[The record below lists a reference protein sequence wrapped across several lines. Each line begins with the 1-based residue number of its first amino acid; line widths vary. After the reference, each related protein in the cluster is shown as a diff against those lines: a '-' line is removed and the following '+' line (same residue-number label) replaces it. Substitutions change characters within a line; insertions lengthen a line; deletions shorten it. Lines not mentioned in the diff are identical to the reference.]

1 MTQKRNFL
9 PGEAVIRV
17 LVTLSVPPPAE
28 ATSTSFKS
36 TVIKKKKKKSG
47 KGEKSDFDL
56 GNPEGERKGKEV
68 R

>member
-1 MTQKRNFL
+1 MRSEMTQKRNFL

-36 TVIKKKKKKSG
+36 TVIKKKKKKVWQG
-47 KGEKSDFDL
+47 
-56 GNPEGERKGKEV
+56 
-68 R
+68 